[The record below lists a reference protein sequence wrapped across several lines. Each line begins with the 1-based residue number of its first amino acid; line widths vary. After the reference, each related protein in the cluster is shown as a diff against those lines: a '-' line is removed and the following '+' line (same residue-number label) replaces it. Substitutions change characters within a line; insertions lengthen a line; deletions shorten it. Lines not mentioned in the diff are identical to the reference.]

1 MPLPKVV
8 TPSYELTLPSNKKQI
23 KYRPFLVREEK
34 ILIIAMESESPS
46 EIRDAI
52 KNVLKE
58 CILTRGIKVETLPSF
73 DIEYLFLNI
82 RAKSVGA
89 LIDLIVTCP
98 DDNETQVEVSISVD
112 EIEVDVP
119 EGHSSEIK
127 VDDSITVKMK
137 YPSLQEFIDN
147 NFDFT
152 KPNNSEETINKS
164 FDVVASCVDMVYTKE
179 ESWSASDLT
188 KKELVEWL
196 QTFDSLQFKNIEKF
210 FDTMPKLSH
219 TLKVTNPKTKV
230 ENEIILEGLSS
241 FFG

>member
-147 NFDFT
+147 NFDF
-152 KPNNSEETINKS
+152 
-164 FDVVASCVDMVYTKE
+164 CRY
-179 ESWSASDLT
+179 
-188 KKELVEWL
+188 
-196 QTFDSLQFKNIEKF
+196 F
-210 FDTMPKLSH
+210 FLF
-219 TLKVTNPKTKV
+219 NA
-230 ENEIILEGLSS
+230 
-241 FFG
+241 